1 MKFPRLLLLLTV
13 VLDPAIAQS
22 SYFSN
27 TSAAYTSPSHSS
39 SAKIAGSGAYISESD
54 YSNSFIFTGTSNAAA
69 SSSVIYRESGR
80 VSASSGLLQ
89 VPNTIQKTT
98 SSSAS
103 SLEPTLSSSDISNV
117 PASSS
122 LRFEHLSGSSATV
135 SDNSSHISTRVSSDS
150 FAERSISATVS
161 SSADLSKNVTTSIAY
176 STVDGTLTDATESWR
191 TITLSTEVCSH
202 DSCTRSISTTTSYV
216 SDIGSHSSSQI
227 WSTESTSSPYRSST
241 INAQTSPTKLNNST
255 DLSSSSVSSEDSNN
269 STPTLILSSSYVS
282 SLEVESTVIPG
293 STSEVSNTS
302 GTTQS
307 FRDTLS
313 STSFSSTTSTSS
325 TTLSVL
331 SEASS
336 KISSTI
342 SGSSSSSEITL
353 LNSTISGSSAS
364 FLSTWPITL
373 ASSTSIASVRG
384 GSSYPSTST
393 LSDHVNISATGG
405 SLSSRASD
413 TGDTVLSSKNSFP
426 MNSTLTSIAPKSQL
440 SSTSD
445 YIQAVNTSLTENPRV
460 TGSSN
465 GPRDIYSTINAT
477 SFSFAESW
485 QTITLS
491 TEVCSHD
498 VCTKSFVTT
507 TTKRNASSTTPENSV
522 ETSEVSHS
530 EVSHGVASTSQTS
543 TLALTKYPSTISPS
557 PSHDSSTSNPSS
569 SLTASLSSSF
579 EANFSASLSASSIY
593 FKITRTVSH
602 VSTVTTTIDGTS
614 TVYTTWC
621 PLTLT
626 SLASSELSTKSPTS
640 TENSISLTDE
650 EYFSGTSLEVQSPP
664 LSSKYGYSSSPVSTT
679 TDVLNSSSSMPV
691 DVTSA
696 TPIPS
701 SAYSSETTRLLSRIT
716 TVTTT
721 INGTSTAYTTWCP
734 LTESY
739 STSSTS
745 PKQTVSTFG
754 PSQSVNSV
762 SSSHAAHSSVIGN
775 TTQQNSES
783 TGTFSTIN
791 DITTALTES
800 WQVIT
805 LTTEVCSH
813 TSCTRSI
820 LTTTKNKG
828 NPGSAISSSSA
839 ATISEASVESA
850 GPATSSS
857 HKAIHQPSSSST
869 IFNSLT
875 PSIITSSS
883 IFSTSSSTTEASSTH
898 TTGSST
904 KTTSKATSQTE
915 DNPRSLIST
924 LSTVSSDAIEY
935 ISTSQQ
941 STEQTLSY
949 VTESAHKAGTVS
961 SDSKLSSTI
970 STVVTTINGT
980 STVYTT
986 WCPLTSDF
994 ETPSQSIT
1002 GASSSPI
1009 EISSHTG
1016 DIPPTVSSASSTTIS
1031 RPVSVPSSIVS
1042 TVVTTINGTST
1053 VYTTWCP
1060 LTYESATPSPSVT
1073 GTSSNSDEISSHTEG
1088 TSEIASSISSETISQ
1103 PVFNPSSVISTVV
1116 TTINGTST
1124 VYTTWCPLSS
1134 EIKASSYVKSGST
1147 SINTNPGPSTIS
1159 SNIESTSPSTSPGP
1173 STISSRIEST
1183 SKTLPSV
1190 ISTITSKN
1198 VPGHTG
1204 IISTVV
1210 TLISGTST
1218 SYTTWCPLSSTSNVY
1233 YPSLESES
1241 SATRISDSG
1250 NVESFTSFTPQVEVV
1265 TSIVH
1270 SWETKTL
1277 STEVCSNR
1285 ECSKFLVT
1293 TSNPITIT
1301 RLSTAYYTSG
1311 TSDLNTVSPSSTREN
1326 SKSEGTIS
1334 SYSTSFSKA
1343 KQQSSPTH
1351 SESISSPDTSPQP
1364 HNSNSFTA
1372 STVGS
1377 TSTTPLKT
1385 QEMRTISTIIT
1396 TISGITTSYTTWC
1409 PLSDESSLHSFS
1421 TPNSSRTMETVVKTH
1436 TTQSS
1441 GETVSSISSKTTKP
1455 SVISETGQSVT
1466 LSEVGSTSSASVAGS
1481 SHTTPPTATLSY
1493 ISSSAASTSIITSWK
1508 TVTISTEVCVDNAC
1522 SQSAYVTT
1530 TPHAITLYSTIVS
1543 TNGWGNSSSQYAR
1556 NSSSYISVATRPS
1569 ASLNVS
1575 SLTVGTTRA
1584 TANVSTIES
1593 TVNGTITTYTTWC
1606 PFSSINKTPAEVS
1619 GSLSTYSLTSTT
1631 TSVIC
1636 PSCRAGNSNTSRT
1649 VPSTKTPA
1657 PSANGSTDDSS
1668 IVSSSSTSIDA
1679 SSRTAETVFGSEVTR
1694 TMSSLGTTTI
1704 SVQSC
1709 SEENCTTSRSSIT
1722 SAALTTSPI
1731 EDYPSSTK
1739 YPSINKVASP
1749 SATSSATG
1757 HDTSSNSLQ
1766 VFSAGVSKLV
1776 QSKALTIFGIL
1787 VCLI

>member
-1 MKFPRLLLLLTV
+1 M
-13 VLDPAIAQS
+13 
-22 SYFSN
+22 
-27 TSAAYTSPSHSS
+27 
-39 SAKIAGSGAYISESD
+39 
-54 YSNSFIFTGTSNAAA
+54 
-69 SSSVIYRESGR
+69 
-80 VSASSGLLQ
+80 
-89 VPNTIQKTT
+89 
-98 SSSAS
+98 
-103 SLEPTLSSSDISNV
+103 
-117 PASSS
+117 
-122 LRFEHLSGSSATV
+122 
-135 SDNSSHISTRVSSDS
+135 
-150 FAERSISATVS
+150 
-161 SSADLSKNVTTSIAY
+161 
-176 STVDGTLTDATESWR
+176 
-191 TITLSTEVCSH
+191 
-202 DSCTRSISTTTSYV
+202 
-216 SDIGSHSSSQI
+216 
-227 WSTESTSSPYRSST
+227 
-241 INAQTSPTKLNNST
+241 
-255 DLSSSSVSSEDSNN
+255 
-269 STPTLILSSSYVS
+269 
-282 SLEVESTVIPG
+282 
-293 STSEVSNTS
+293 
-302 GTTQS
+302 
-307 FRDTLS
+307 
-313 STSFSSTTSTSS
+313 
-325 TTLSVL
+325 
-331 SEASS
+331 
-336 KISSTI
+336 
-342 SGSSSSSEITL
+342 
-353 LNSTISGSSAS
+353 
-364 FLSTWPITL
+364 
-373 ASSTSIASVRG
+373 
-384 GSSYPSTST
+384 
-393 LSDHVNISATGG
+393 
-405 SLSSRASD
+405 
-413 TGDTVLSSKNSFP
+413 
-426 MNSTLTSIAPKSQL
+426 
-440 SSTSD
+440 
-445 YIQAVNTSLTENPRV
+445 
-460 TGSSN
+460 
-465 GPRDIYSTINAT
+465 
-477 SFSFAESW
+477 
-485 QTITLS
+485 
-491 TEVCSHD
+491 
-498 VCTKSFVTT
+498 
-507 TTKRNASSTTPENSV
+507 
-522 ETSEVSHS
+522 
-530 EVSHGVASTSQTS
+530 
-543 TLALTKYPSTISPS
+543 
-557 PSHDSSTSNPSS
+557 
-569 SLTASLSSSF
+569 
-579 EANFSASLSASSIY
+579 
-593 FKITRTVSH
+593 
-602 VSTVTTTIDGTS
+602 
-614 TVYTTWC
+614 
-621 PLTLT
+621 
-626 SLASSELSTKSPTS
+626 
-640 TENSISLTDE
+640 
-650 EYFSGTSLEVQSPP
+650 
-664 LSSKYGYSSSPVSTT
+664 
-679 TDVLNSSSSMPV
+679 
-691 DVTSA
+691 
-696 TPIPS
+696 
-701 SAYSSETTRLLSRIT
+701 
-716 TVTTT
+716 
-721 INGTSTAYTTWCP
+721 
-734 LTESY
+734 
-739 STSSTS
+739 
-745 PKQTVSTFG
+745 
-754 PSQSVNSV
+754 
-762 SSSHAAHSSVIGN
+762 
-775 TTQQNSES
+775 
-783 TGTFSTIN
+783 
-791 DITTALTES
+791 
-800 WQVIT
+800 
-805 LTTEVCSH
+805 
-813 TSCTRSI
+813 
-820 LTTTKNKG
+820 
-828 NPGSAISSSSA
+828 
-839 ATISEASVESA
+839 
-850 GPATSSS
+850 
-857 HKAIHQPSSSST
+857 
-869 IFNSLT
+869 
-875 PSIITSSS
+875 
-883 IFSTSSSTTEASSTH
+883 
-898 TTGSST
+898 
-904 KTTSKATSQTE
+904 
-915 DNPRSLIST
+915 
-924 LSTVSSDAIEY
+924 SSDAIEY

-1147 SINTNPGPSTIS
+1147 SINT
-1159 SNIESTSPSTSPGP
+1159 SPGP

-1183 SKTLPSV
+1183 SKTL
-1190 ISTITSKN
+1190 
-1198 VPGHTG
+1198 
-1204 IISTVV
+1204 
-1210 TLISGTST
+1210 
-1218 SYTTWCPLSSTSNVY
+1218 
-1233 YPSLESES
+1233 
-1241 SATRISDSG
+1241 
-1250 NVESFTSFTPQVEVV
+1250 
-1265 TSIVH
+1265 
-1270 SWETKTL
+1270 
-1277 STEVCSNR
+1277 
-1285 ECSKFLVT
+1285 
-1293 TSNPITIT
+1293 
-1301 RLSTAYYTSG
+1301 
-1311 TSDLNTVSPSSTREN
+1311 
-1326 SKSEGTIS
+1326 
-1334 SYSTSFSKA
+1334 
-1343 KQQSSPTH
+1343 
-1351 SESISSPDTSPQP
+1351 
-1364 HNSNSFTA
+1364 
-1372 STVGS
+1372 
-1377 TSTTPLKT
+1377 
-1385 QEMRTISTIIT
+1385 
-1396 TISGITTSYTTWC
+1396 
-1409 PLSDESSLHSFS
+1409 
-1421 TPNSSRTMETVVKTH
+1421 
-1436 TTQSS
+1436 
-1441 GETVSSISSKTTKP
+1441 P